1 MHLQLSQDC
10 INKWRLEELDQFI
23 VEFNNYVADAINN
36 SKIEF
41 KTDYTNIVINIA
53 GKSLLVMREILFL
66 AAAGYPD
73 GALSLSRNLYE
84 QFIIL
89 AFFESEKAHKE
100 FPSLII
106 NYFLDYK
113 KRTQHDYKYEFQLN
127 NENALSEDTKN
138 DSDDIIK
145 STHSKQR
152 GDYWW
157 TGQTSFRKLIEH
169 VMSNVMDEYYAGF
182 LSELHI
188 SYKRACTSLHAS
200 CRGNII
206 RLKEDFQP
214 HMVDILPTYEA
225 QCFPLWFATSTL
237 IFIFGVTCKTLEISH
252 DPYLGKL
259 NELALFYKNY
269 NTRSKKND

>member
-1 MHLQLSQDC
+1 MPLHLSRDC
-10 INKWRLEELDQFI
+10 IIKWRLEELDQFI
-23 VEFNNYVADAINN
+23 VEFNNYVADPINN

-66 AAAGYPD
+66 AAAGYPE
-73 GALSLSRNLYE
+73 GALSLCRNLYE

-89 AFFESEKAHKE
+89 AFFESEKAHKD
-100 FPSLII
+100 FHSLVS
-106 NYFLDYK
+106 DYYEDYD
-113 KRTQHDYKYEFQLN
+113 KRTQHEYKYEFQQN
-127 NENALSEDTKN
+127 NENATSVDTKN

-145 STHSKQR
+145 SAHRKQR

-157 TGQTSFRKLIEH
+157 TGKPSFRSLLEH
-169 VMSNVMDEYYAGF
+169 VMSNVKDADTSGF

-188 SYKRACTSLHAS
+188 AYKRACTMLHAS
-200 CRGNII
+200 CRGNMI
-206 RLKEDFQP
+206 RLKEEFQP
-214 HMVDILPTYEA
+214 HLVDILPTNEA
-225 QCFPLWFATSTL
+225 QCFPLWFSTCTL
-237 IFIFGVTCKTLEISH
+237 IFILGVTCKTLEISH

-259 NELALFYKNY
+259 NELALFYKNH